1 MKMGPRNLIEFVTSR
16 GRATMKDSVPI
27 ETVKK
32 SILDVSSEIKY
43 MPVTDAIGPS
53 GFCYELRHISDG
65 SLSEKGISLG
75 LKRQGEE
82 LLWSTLPMRTS
93 FDRCSVM

>member
-53 GFCYELRHISDG
+53 AS
-65 SLSEKGISLG
+65 
-75 LKRQGEE
+75 
-82 LLWSTLPMRTS
+82 
-93 FDRCSVM
+93 